1 MLMKQRI
8 NWDKINVINMDFIVI
23 VMDLGD
29 AAIVDSIVEQ
39 QEVGIEELY

>member
-29 AAIVDSIVEQ
+29 AAIVDSVVEQ

>member
-1 MLMKQRI
+1 MLMKQII

-23 VMDLGD
+23 VMDLGH
-29 AAIVDSIVEQ
+29 AALVDSVVEQ